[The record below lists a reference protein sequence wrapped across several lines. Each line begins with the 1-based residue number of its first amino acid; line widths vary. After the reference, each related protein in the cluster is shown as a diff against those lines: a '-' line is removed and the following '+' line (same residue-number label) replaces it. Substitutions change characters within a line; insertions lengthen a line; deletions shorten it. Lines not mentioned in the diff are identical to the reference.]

1 MTGANRG
8 IGLACARSLRS
19 QGFAVAAASRSGA
32 VSDADDFSNVT
43 CDVRSTSQVE
53 AAAREVEVA
62 FGSLDVVV
70 ANAGISALAK
80 TQRITDQ
87 ALAQVIDVNFAGA
100 FRLVRAAL
108 PGMIERRF
116 GRVILISSLS
126 ALFGS
131 AGNAHYAASKAA
143 QIGLARS
150 LAREVANRNI
160 TVNVVAPG
168 FIDTEMTSTDLARFR
183 DAITDRIPVGRYGLA
198 HEVGQLVAALAHE
211 HAGYITGSVIQI
223 DGGMGMGY

>member
-87 ALAQVIDVNFAGA
+87 ALAQVIDKTPRAIPPKMTTVLAG
-100 FRLVRAAL
+100 
-108 PGMIERRF
+108 
-116 GRVILISSLS
+116 
-126 ALFGS
+126 GS
-131 AGNAHYAASKAA
+131 ATAAPATAPPAPASASA
-143 QIGLARS
+143 PAGPQRTARAS
-150 LAREVANRNI
+150 CGRRRPAGSRASGSPRARP
-160 TVNVVAPG
+160 PG
-168 FIDTEMTSTDLARFR
+168 HR
-183 DAITDRIPVGRYGLA
+183 
-198 HEVGQLVAALAHE
+198 
-211 HAGYITGSVIQI
+211 
-223 DGGMGMGY
+223 